1 LGRFEYILG
10 PALSSCGAGVLNNE
24 KGGDMPSDGAGSDKN
39 GSIVEFRNITKAFPG
54 VVALDD
60 VSFSIQRGEIHA
72 LVGENGAGKSTLVKI
87 LTGVVSKDLGEVF
100 LDGQLVSIRHAKD
113 AIKLG
118 VRCIYQELPL
128 ADALSV
134 SDNIFLGQELRHG
147 VFIRKA
153 AQRDYVKKYFAEY
166 ELDVDPTFPVGKL
179 SVSMQQIVAIIKA
192 TMTEL
197 KVLLM
202 DEPTATLGERE
213 TKTLFSFMRR
223 MRQKGLS
230 ILYISH
236 RLDEIFEIAD
246 RVTVLR
252 DGLCKGTKRIR
263 DITKDELIALMSG
276 KDIHDSSLVYDSSR
290 DRSQESIIQVEN
302 LSYRNLLN
310 DVSFSV
316 RRGEIFGICGLVGA
330 GKTELLKCIAGVYRS
345 DGGKIILEGQDIT
358 ELKEDDEI
366 RIGTIGLVPEDRKGE
381 GLFLDLDVV
390 TNISIASLRQL
401 LRMVFVRRKK
411 ESRLADQLIKD
422 LDIKVSSPRRAARY
436 LSGGNQQKVVFAKWV
451 SARKKFLML
460 DEPTRGVDVFGK
472 TEIYRLINKLA
483 REGMSF
489 LISSS
494 EIPEV
499 LGICDR
505 VGVMHEGTMV
515 TVLERDEFSKES
527 ILRAMIAD

>member
-1 LGRFEYILG
+1 
-10 PALSSCGAGVLNNE
+10 
-24 KGGDMPSDGAGSDKN
+24 MAGSDTTSD
-39 GSIVEFRNITKAFPG
+39 GSIVEFRNIKKAFPG

-60 VSFSIQRGEIHA
+60 VSFSIRRGEIHA
-72 LVGENGAGKSTLVKI
+72 LVGENGAGKSTLVKV
-87 LTGVVSKDLGEVF
+87 LTGVVIKDAGEIY
-100 LDGQLVSIRHAKD
+100 LDGELVSIRHAKD

-134 SDNIFLGQELRHG
+134 ADNIFLGQELRNG
-147 VFIRKA
+147 LLIKKS
-153 AQRDYVKKYFAEY
+153 AQHEYVKKYFGDY
-166 ELDVDPTFPVGKL
+166 DLELDPTFPVGKL
-179 SVSMQQIVAIIKA
+179 SVSMRQIVAIIKA

-202 DEPTATLGERE
+202 DEPTATLGEKE
-213 TKTLFSFMRR
+213 TKTLFDFMRR
-223 MRQKGLS
+223 MRHKGLS

-236 RLDEIFEIAD
+236 RLDEVFEIAD

-252 DGLCKGTKRIR
+252 DGLYKGTKRIK
-263 DITKDELIALMSG
+263 DISKDELIALMSG
-276 KDIHDSSLVYDSSR
+276 KDIHDSSLVYDSTR
-290 DRSQESIIQVEN
+290 DPKEAAIVEVDG
-302 LSYRNLLN
+302 LCYRNLLKN
-310 DVSFSV
+310 VSFSV
-316 RRGEIFGICGLVGA
+316 REGEIFGICGLVGA

-345 DGGKIILEGQDIT
+345 DTGKIVLDGRDIT
-358 ELKEDDEI
+358 GLREDDEV
-366 RIGTIGLVPEDRKGE
+366 RTGTIGLVPEDRKGE

-390 TNISIASLRQL
+390 TNISIASLRRL
-401 LRMVFVRRKK
+401 LRLVFIRRKK
-411 ESRLADQLIKD
+411 EAQLAAQLISD
-422 LDIKVSSPRRAARY
+422 LDIKVNSPRRAARF

-451 SARKKFLML
+451 SAGKKFLML

-483 REGMSF
+483 RAGMSI

-505 VGVMHEGTMV
+505 IGVMHDGEMV
-515 TVLERDEFSKES
+515 RVFTRAEFSKEGV
-527 ILRAMIAD
+527 LRAMIANNQ